1 MTERALRNEYRT
13 TQVCVD
19 DLQDGRFR
27 GRLYNP
33 FWKGCIRFNG
43 VTEFLARMEE
53 QLDLMQFPQSF
64 TARRTFAEVTEKT
77 SARREPL
84 EMRRGGRGHLLSA
97 GALPAE
103 QQLAG
108 RHPMGGGRTEAILPQ
123 CVGAA
128 DDDVRPRPEIRKLSH
143 QTEGA
148 FSRLTAPAPSKRQ

>member
-33 FWKGCIRFNG
+33 FWKGCIPFNG
-43 VTEFLARMEE
+43 VTEFLTRMEE

-84 EMRRGGRGHLLSA
+84 EMRRGEEATFYLRVIFRQNASWQGSVTWLEENREESFRSA
-97 GALPAE
+97 LELIWLIDSALRESAE
-103 QQLAG
+103 
-108 RHPMGGGRTEAILPQ
+108 
-123 CVGAA
+123 
-128 DDDVRPRPEIRKLSH
+128 K
-143 QTEGA
+143 EGK
-148 FSRLTAPAPSKRQ
+148 T

>member
-33 FWKGCIRFNG
+33 FWKGCIPFNG

-64 TARRTFAEVTEKT
+64 TARRTFAEVKEKPPVPQG
-77 SARREPL
+77 PL
-84 EMRRGGRGHLLSA
+84 EMRRGEEATFYLRVFFRQNSSWQGDIKWVEAGKKESFRSVLELLMMMSARDQKFGSCSNGRRARSA
-97 GALPAE
+97 
-103 QQLAG
+103 
-108 RHPMGGGRTEAILPQ
+108 
-123 CVGAA
+123 V
-128 DDDVRPRPEIRKLSH
+128 
-143 QTEGA
+143 
-148 FSRLTAPAPSKRQ
+148 

>member
-33 FWKGCIRFNG
+33 FWKGCIPFNG

-53 QLDLMQFPQSF
+53 QLDLMPFPQSF

-84 EMRRGGRGHLLSA
+84 EMRRGEEATFYLRVLFRQNSSWQGDIQWAEGGQKQSFRSVLELLMMMSDRGQKLGSCPTRQKVRSA
-97 GALPAE
+97 
-103 QQLAG
+103 
-108 RHPMGGGRTEAILPQ
+108 
-123 CVGAA
+123 V
-128 DDDVRPRPEIRKLSH
+128 
-143 QTEGA
+143 
-148 FSRLTAPAPSKRQ
+148 